1 MFTARWTAN
10 IPGQRGELH
19 YLIMTVCYEQN
30 YGTCTASTEAR
41 FMHDKGVDTAYALDG
56 GHTATIAMNGSAYN
70 RPDWGWQNAI
80 SDVICFASAEYD

>member
-1 MFTARWTAN
+1 
-10 IPGQRGELH
+10 
-19 YLIMTVCYEQN
+19 
-30 YGTCTASTEAR
+30 
-41 FMHDKGVDTAYALDG
+41 MHNKGVDTAYALDG